1 LKQVAHQFLKL
12 ARNDSNYGTG
22 LLDHVSKKCI
32 NVLVSSSWIERFQV
46 AHGLTVRRST
56 GKDMLSV
63 DKTKEMHRAVA
74 RHLCELKRQFDS
86 RLWDEAAVKD
96 GDETHVMIN
105 MDIGR
110 CLASIDDADLSM
122 QTFSVVEWE

>member
-1 LKQVAHQFLKL
+1 
-12 ARNDSNYGTG
+12 
-22 LLDHVSKKCI
+22 
-32 NVLVSSSWIERFQV
+32 
-46 AHGLTVRRST
+46 
-56 GKDMLSV
+56 MLSV